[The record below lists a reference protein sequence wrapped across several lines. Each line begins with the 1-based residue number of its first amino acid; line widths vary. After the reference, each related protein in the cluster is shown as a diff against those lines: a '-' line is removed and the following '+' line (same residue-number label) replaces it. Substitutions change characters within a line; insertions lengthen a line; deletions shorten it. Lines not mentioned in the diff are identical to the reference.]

1 MSWFIQ
7 HGGTIDKSVR
17 ITQDALRGVHMQ
29 VKADWPEAISKETR
43 VINTPITTSMSWF
56 NAVGYQSSKGSFS
69 KHGVDFPRQWI
80 DKIGPEETFVFY
92 LMGQYLR
99 GPESFWYPYLRTLPQ
114 PGQLTTPLF
123 FGEEDV
129 DWIQGT
135 GIPEASVGRIK
146 LWDQKYDD
154 AINKLES
161 FGFLDC
167 GEFTWYVSRHDEDVL
182 ALIVQGIVYV
192 GCDDHYITSILV
204 KSYLWGC

>member
-1 MSWFIQ
+1 VNWFLQ
-7 HGGTIDKSVR
+7 HGGTIDQSVR

-29 VKADWPEAISKETR
+29 VKADWPESISKETR
-43 VINTPITTSMSWF
+43 VINTPISTSMSWY
-56 NAVGYQSSKGSFS
+56 NAIGYECSKGSFS

-80 DKIGPEETFVFY
+80 DEIGPEETFAFY

-99 GPESFWYPYLRTLPQ
+99 GKESFWYPYLCTLPQ

-135 GIPEASVGRIK
+135 GIPEASVERIK
-146 LWDQKYDD
+146 IWDQKYDD
-154 AINKLES
+154 AINKLEG

-167 GEFTWYVSRHDEDVL
+167 GEFTW
-182 ALIVQGIVYV
+182 
-192 GCDDHYITSILV
+192 
-204 KSYLWGC
+204 